1 MGGRVNRRR
10 PAAGSALPGSL
21 RAAWGLRPSPG
32 RGPRPALSLGRIVE
46 AAVGVA
52 SADGIDAVAMTR
64 VAAELGVGTMSLY
77 RHVEGKDQLLALMA
91 DSAFD
96 PPPAPP
102 GPRERWR
109 SSLSRWARQHLAV
122 LRRHPWV
129 LRIPISGPPILPNQ
143 VRWFEHGLSCL
154 AATGLSEGD
163 RLGVLQ
169 LVSGFVRNEATME
182 ADLARAAARQG
193 ATGGGMASYGQL
205 LGALVDPHRFPSIAR
220 LLEARVFEGPDVPDA
235 SFEFGLERV
244 LDGVAALVAAR

>member
-1 MGGRVNRRR
+1 
-10 PAAGSALPGSL
+10 
-21 RAAWGLRPSPG
+21 
-32 RGPRPALSLGRIVE
+32 
-46 AAVGVA
+46 VA

-91 DSAFD
+91 DVAFD

-154 AATGLSEGD
+154 AATGLSESD

-182 ADLARAAARQG
+182 ADLARGAAGREG
-193 ATGGGMASYGQL
+193 ATAGGMASYGQL